1 MKKFSEILGDLMKE
15 KGISQSALSR
25 HLGISQQTV
34 GTYLNKG
41 YEPSFDI
48 MIKIAK
54 FFCVSMDFLF
64 GLKDY

>member
-1 MKKFSEILGDLMKE
+1 MKE
-15 KGISQSALSR
+15 EGISQSALSR

-48 MIKIAK
+48 LIKIAK
-54 FFCVSMDFLF
+54 FFSVSMDFLL
-64 GLKDY
+64 GLTDY